1 MVVTDPHYTSGLGVE
16 LGAVMGKKG
25 RDGGLF
31 LSKEGSLRQLTGEEC
46 RKFLGDRFPGRRD
59 QVDDLLCI
67 LGEPSDIFP
76 PVLVYGSPATGKTS
90 IVREALSLLGR
101 PHAYVSCR
109 SCHSPRLVFESV
121 LNQILGHVRSR
132 ENNYTSARKCEKL
145 TDFVTH
151 LVDACRGSGKL
162 ERTVYLVF
170 DNVELIRDWASGGSI
185 MSSLLKLAELT
196 RLPNL
201 GLIFVSNAGPD
212 TFQLATASRE
222 PLPIFF
228 RDYSNEE
235 LYQILTMR
243 QPNSEL
249 YSFFLKSSLAPFSR
263 ASRKVTELAEG
274 LHPLFL
280 KYCEPLLSG
289 KVALNDQGKRELY
302 KYVKGYI
309 QPALG
314 QSFSISEPEKSRPGT
329 DQELKAVCST
339 RPLAKTGIGFHL
351 SLCSKYLLLA
361 VYIASRNPSTLDDS
375 LFGSGDGVKANKRRR
390 RSSVS
395 SMDKEETLMQEKHL
409 KGPSLCSL
417 ERLIAIFQCIAVDSH
432 VICEKSEC
440 SQLFFAEESE
450 RYMKDVPSNVLV
462 ELVTLASVNLVLKSS
477 SNPLEG
483 FPKFRANVDTDFIHK
498 VARSINFP
506 LDKYLLHA

>member
-1 MVVTDPHYTSGLGVE
+1 MVV
-16 LGAVMGKKG
+16 AMGKKG
-25 RDGGLF
+25 RDGRLF
-31 LSKEGSLRQLTGEEC
+31 QSEGSLSKVMTDEEC
-46 RKFLGDRFPGRRD
+46 RKFLSNRFPGRKD

-67 LGEPSDIFP
+67 LGEPTDIFP

-90 IVREALSLLGR
+90 IVREVLSLLGR

-109 SCHSPRLVFESV
+109 SCHSPRLIFESV

-132 ENNYTSARKCEKL
+132 ENNYSSARKCDKL

-151 LVDACRGSGKL
+151 MVGACKDSGKL
-162 ERTVYLVF
+162 SEKTIYLVF
-170 DNVELIRDWASGGSI
+170 DNVELIRDWAASGTI
-185 MSSLLKLAELT
+185 MSSLLKLSDLT

-201 GLIFVSNAGPD
+201 GLIFVSSAGPD
-212 TFQLATASRE
+212 SFQLATASRE
-222 PLPIFF
+222 PVPVFF

-263 ASRKVTELAEG
+263 ASRKLTELAEG

-289 KVALNDQGKRELY
+289 KVVLNDQGKRELY

-314 QSFSISEPEKSRPGT
+314 QSFSISEPEKSRPPST
-329 DQELKAVCST
+329 DQELKSLCSS
-339 RPLAKTGIGFHL
+339 RPVGAKSGIGFQL

-361 VYIASRNPSTLDDS
+361 AYIASRNPSTLDDS
-375 LFGSGDGVKANKRRR
+375 LFGSGDGVKAKRRR

-395 SMDKEETLMQEKHL
+395 SMDKEEALTQEKHL

-417 ERLIAIFQCIAVDSH
+417 ERLLAIFQCIAADSH
-432 VICEKSEC
+432 LVSEKSEDFQSSC
-440 SQLFFAEESE
+440 AEASE
-450 RYMKDVPSNVLV
+450 RRMRDVTSNVLI
-462 ELVTLASVNLVLKSS
+462 ELVSLSSVNLVIRSS
-477 SNPLEG
+477 SSPLEG
-483 FPKFRANVDTDFIHK
+483 LPKFRANVDGDFIHK

-506 LDKYLLHA
+506 LDKYLLHG